1 MKEITVTLRDCLS
14 NWMGTWAD
22 ILIDDKSRDTLAQF
36 TEGFNALVNRDVP
49 AIQQLFMDG
58 FTSNLVPCNVMEQ
71 LDREFAGTQLRLPH
85 GDSGFTLTIVMP
97 EDVNGIVTKVT
108 FDGSAINW

>member
-1 MKEITVTLRDCLS
+1 MKEFNVKLEECLS

-22 ILIDDKSRDTLAQF
+22 ILIDDNSRGIVGQF
-36 TEGFNALVNRDVP
+36 QDGFNALINRDAP

-58 FTSNLVPCNVMEQ
+58 FTSNLVPCHVMEQ
-71 LDREFAGTQLRLPH
+71 LDREFSGTPAGLDRAL
-85 GDSGFTLTIVMP
+85 GFALTIVMP